1 MNSPA
6 ALLRAEL
13 QHASSLF
20 EDFLARFF
28 QENSERYAYGEL
40 FEPLY
45 LDMTE
50 FVARRGKRIRPML
63 LLGSYRI
70 FGGDRSFED
79 NSLLRAALSLELL
92 HSFILIHD
100 DVIDQSERRRRLPT
114 FHKLVEE
121 RLGKIDGAARVGG
134 NVAVVVGD
142 ILFAM
147 AVDTLRS
154 TDFAPA
160 VRDAALSHFLRYI
173 SDTGAGE
180 VYDILLGTRDIAR
193 VAEAD
198 IARMYT
204 LKTTRYT
211 FEAPLVLGAL
221 LAGVDD
227 DHLRELAELIE
238 PVGLAFQIQNDLIE
252 YHQFKGV
259 DRLRQTDILEGK
271 KTLLLRVAYDNLIDV
286 DRSFLQ
292 LCLST
297 RTSND
302 ASVSKI
308 EQLIDKSGAVGL
320 LTQKMESLFQKAEV
334 ALENSSFTP
343 AQREGLR
350 EAFALVRQ
358 QTQQHRR
365 LKFPATVLR
374 FSSLINDRADG
385 GIAEVADV
393 IVVGLI
399 RGIDSPV
406 RRRGRFLRAQMD
418 RETVARNFRHIRLA
432 AVKGEA
438 VVQAE
443 SPGRHRAR
451 FLLPFFSR
459 RQRDLRALLLVRHA
473 KKVAGIQQ
481 PPPLRAGR
489 EMHRAAFFPHIAQR
503 HPGREDVAF
512 RRPPVF
518 PVEIILVPADR
529 PLGVSGRR
537 LIKQLHRPNLHL
549 LGPGDGGDQAAEFGR
564 SYRLEYRAVGN
575 VRLVDF
581 AQLGG
586 RIVRT
591 PPTVERRLAGLVFAA
606 HEGVHARDRPVDQI
620 LRQDRWSDAKPV
632 SLEVLRRFLNHGR
645 FPGGHCECA
654 HTW

>member
-1 MNSPA
+1 MPMIFCVQPAPRALFALTQGLLWIASGRLFNVCANEGFRLTSPNA
-6 ALLRAEL
+6 NFEHRKSRRMKPTVAQLRAEL
-13 QHASSLF
+13 QLAPSFF
-20 EDFLARFF
+20 ETFLARFF
-28 QENSERYAYGEL
+28 NENTERYAYGDL

-50 FVARRGKRIRPML
+50 FVARRGKRIRPLL

-70 FGGDRSFED
+70 FGGDRTFED
-79 NSLLRAALSLELL
+79 SSLLRAALSLELL

-121 RLGKIDGAARVGG
+121 RLGKLDGAARVGG

-160 VRDAALSHFLRYI
+160 VRDSALSHFLRYI

-180 VYDILLGTRDIAR
+180 IYDILLGTRDIAR

-198 IARMYT
+198 ISRMYT

-221 LAGVDD
+221 LAGVDE

-271 KTLLLRVAYDNLIDV
+271 KTLLLRAAYDNLVDV

-308 EQLIDKSGAVGL
+308 EQLIDKSGAVAL
-320 LTQKMESLFQKAEV
+320 LTQKMESLFQKAET
-334 ALENSSFTP
+334 ARENSSFTP
-343 AQREGLR
+343 GQRDGLR

-358 QTQQHRR
+358 QTQ
-365 LKFPATVLR
+365 
-374 FSSLINDRADG
+374 
-385 GIAEVADV
+385 
-393 IVVGLI
+393 
-399 RGIDSPV
+399 
-406 RRRGRFLRAQMD
+406 
-418 RETVARNFRHIRLA
+418 
-432 AVKGEA
+432 
-438 VVQAE
+438 
-443 SPGRHRAR
+443 
-451 FLLPFFSR
+451 
-459 RQRDLRALLLVRHA
+459 
-473 KKVAGIQQ
+473 
-481 PPPLRAGR
+481 
-489 EMHRAAFFPHIAQR
+489 
-503 HPGREDVAF
+503 
-512 RRPPVF
+512 
-518 PVEIILVPADR
+518 
-529 PLGVSGRR
+529 
-537 LIKQLHRPNLHL
+537 
-549 LGPGDGGDQAAEFGR
+549 
-564 SYRLEYRAVGN
+564 
-575 VRLVDF
+575 
-581 AQLGG
+581 
-586 RIVRT
+586 
-591 PPTVERRLAGLVFAA
+591 
-606 HEGVHARDRPVDQI
+606 
-620 LRQDRWSDAKPV
+620 
-632 SLEVLRRFLNHGR
+632 
-645 FPGGHCECA
+645 
-654 HTW
+654 HTGTQ

>member
-1 MNSPA
+1 MSTSS
-6 ALLRAEL
+6 LRAEL
-13 QHASSLF
+13 QQAPELF
-20 EDFLARFF
+20 ENVLARFF
-28 QENSERYAYGEL
+28 QENTERYAYGDL

-45 LDMTE
+45 LDITE

-63 LLGSYRI
+63 MLASYRV
-70 FGGDRSFED
+70 FGGDRSFD
-79 NSLLRAALSLELL
+79 NHSLLRAALSLELL

-121 RLGKIDGAARVGG
+121 RLGKIEDAARVGE

-154 TDFAPA
+154 TDFAPPL
-160 VRDAALSHFLRYI
+160 RDAALSHFLRYI

-193 VAEAD
+193 VQEAD
-198 IARMYT
+198 IMRMYT

-221 LAGVDD
+221 LAGMDD

-271 KTLLLRVAYDNLIDV
+271 KTLLLRVAYDQLVDV

-308 EQLIDKSGAVGL
+308 EQLIDKSGAVAL
-320 LTQKMESLFQKAEV
+320 LSQRMEDLFQKAET

-343 AQREGLR
+343 EQRDGLR

-358 QTQQHRR
+358 QTQYTGTQ
-365 LKFPATVLR
+365 
-374 FSSLINDRADG
+374 
-385 GIAEVADV
+385 
-393 IVVGLI
+393 
-399 RGIDSPV
+399 
-406 RRRGRFLRAQMD
+406 
-418 RETVARNFRHIRLA
+418 
-432 AVKGEA
+432 
-438 VVQAE
+438 
-443 SPGRHRAR
+443 
-451 FLLPFFSR
+451 
-459 RQRDLRALLLVRHA
+459 
-473 KKVAGIQQ
+473 
-481 PPPLRAGR
+481 
-489 EMHRAAFFPHIAQR
+489 
-503 HPGREDVAF
+503 
-512 RRPPVF
+512 
-518 PVEIILVPADR
+518 
-529 PLGVSGRR
+529 
-537 LIKQLHRPNLHL
+537 
-549 LGPGDGGDQAAEFGR
+549 
-564 SYRLEYRAVGN
+564 
-575 VRLVDF
+575 
-581 AQLGG
+581 
-586 RIVRT
+586 
-591 PPTVERRLAGLVFAA
+591 
-606 HEGVHARDRPVDQI
+606 
-620 LRQDRWSDAKPV
+620 
-632 SLEVLRRFLNHGR
+632 
-645 FPGGHCECA
+645 
-654 HTW
+654 